1 MAALGWLLNLGFA
14 AGSGAAQ
21 ATTFIESVNDGQGV
35 SIPVNV
41 RDRRMTVGAESV
53 RLRQEVS

>member
-1 MAALGWLLNLGFA
+1 MPFLSWAMNMSFA

-53 RLRQEVS
+53 RLRQEV